1 MKRTY
6 DLNFLSNNGL
16 LETVILALT
25 EGKSFS
31 LSQRGKI
38 IDGISQDGIDYFSG
52 AREFLGTS
60 TNSVGPYGTDTFRK
74 DSDPD
79 YWEDV
84 PPCQL
89 SIFLDSW
96 YGVMVVYF

>member
-1 MKRTY
+1 MKKIY
-6 DLNFLSNNGL
+6 DLKFLVGCGL
-16 LETVILALT
+16 LETVIMALT

-38 IDGISQDGIDYFSG
+38 IDGISEDAIDYFDD

-60 TNSVGPYGTDTFRK
+60 SNNVGPYGTDTFRK

-96 YGVMVVYF
+96 HGVMVVY